1 MSAWSDL
8 EPKLIAILRGVMPDE
23 ISPIAEG
30 LIDVGFRALEI
41 PLNSPN
47 PFVSIERA
55 VRVAEGADCL
65 IGAGTVL
72 SLQDARRVNDL
83 GGNLVVAPNCNPEV
97 IKESVSMGMTT
108 VPGVFTATEALAAL
122 SSGAHALKFFP
133 ASLLGPDGIKAI
145 SAVLPS
151 ETDIIAVGGVSDSD
165 FAGYRAAGV
174 MGFGLGSSLF
184 KPGDLIVDVISRG
197 RSAIANYSSGECS

>member
-1 MSAWSDL
+1 MSAWRDL
-8 EPKLIAILRGVMPDE
+8 EPKLIAILRGVTPEE

-55 VRVAEGADCL
+55 IRVAEGASCL

-72 SLQDARRVNDL
+72 RPQDARRVNDL
-83 GGNLVVAPNCNPEV
+83 GGNLIVAPNCNPEV
-97 IKESVSMGMTT
+97 INESVSRGMTT

-122 SSGAHALKFFP
+122 SCGAHALKFFP
-133 ASLLGPDGIKAI
+133 ASLSGPDGIKAI

-151 ETDIIAVGGVSDSD
+151 ETDVIAVGGVSDSD

-174 MGFGLGSSLF
+174 TGFGLGSSLF
-184 KPGDLIVDVISRG
+184 KPGDLVVDVISRG
-197 RSAIANYSSGECS
+197 RSAIANYSSGECC

>member
-108 VPGVFTATEALAAL
+108 VPGIFTPTRETSMRNML
-122 SSGAHALKFFP
+122 STP
-133 ASLLGPDGIKAI
+133 EVCGPVK
-145 SAVLPS
+145 
-151 ETDIIAVGGVSDSD
+151 
-165 FAGYRAAGV
+165 
-174 MGFGLGSSLF
+174 
-184 KPGDLIVDVISRG
+184 
-197 RSAIANYSSGECS
+197 